1 MGESENPTASQ
12 AAAVRELLA
21 RWQGPLLS
29 YARRVTG
36 DAERARE
43 VVQDT
48 FVRFVRERAATGTEH
63 AAPAENHAAA
73 WLFAVCRRR
82 AIDVRRKERRM
93 KAVGVIEADGPTRA
107 GVAAESPPEAVER
120 RDAGERV
127 QALLARLPERQQEV
141 LRLKFQAGLSYKD
154 IATVT
159 KLSASNVGFL
169 IHTAIKALRARMAE
183 R

>member
-1 MGESENPTASQ
+1 MGESENSTTSRADGIC
-12 AAAVRELLA
+12 ALVA

-48 FVRFVRERAATGTEH
+48 FVRFVRERAAADREQS
-63 AAPAENHAAA
+63 APAENHAAA

-93 KAVGVIEADGPTRA
+93 KAVGVIEADELTRP
-107 GVAAESPPEAVER
+107 GGTAESPPEAVER
-120 RDAGERV
+120 RDTGEQVR
-127 QALLARLPERQQEV
+127 ALLAGLPERQQEV

-169 IHTAIKALRARMAE
+169 IHTAIRALRARMGE
-183 R
+183 G